1 MKDLILQLYS
11 KPQTVFQI
19 EEVAQLFPEIIPGN
33 LRRRLHYF
41 VKVGKLKNPRRGI
54 YTKNEYEPLELANKI
69 FVPSYISFETVLL
82 KEGVVFQYYETIF
95 VASYLSR
102 DITIDGHKISY
113 RQIGDPALSNRSG
126 IEEKN
131 GYFIASKER
140 AFLDA
145 VFLYKNY
152 YFDNLSGLKWDKI
165 FQLLPIY
172 DSQALDKRVKSY
184 CKNYKEDYGTKQR
197 FA

>member
-1 MKDLILQLYS
+1 MNDLILKLYS
-11 KPQTVFQI
+11 LPQSVFQI
-19 EEVAQLFPEIIPGN
+19 EEIAQLFPEVNPGN

-41 VKVGKLKNPRRGI
+41 AKAGKLKNPRRGL
-54 YTKNEYEPLELANKI
+54 YTKNEYEAMELANKI
-69 FVPSYISFETVLL
+69 FTPSYISFETVLL
-82 KEGVVFQYYETIF
+82 KEGIVFQYYETIF

-102 DITIDGHKISY
+102 SIIVDGHKISY
-113 RQIGDPALSNRSG
+113 RQIGDPALSNTSG

-131 GYFIASKER
+131 GYFIATKER

-152 YFDNLSGLKWDKI
+152 YFDNLGKLDWKKA
-165 FQLLPIY
+165 FGLLPIY
-172 DSQALDKRVKSY
+172 DNKALEKRVKSY
-184 CKNYKEDYGTKQR
+184 YKQYQEEYGTNQR

>member
-1 MKDLILQLYS
+1 MKDLILKLYS

-19 EEVAQLFPEIIPGN
+19 EEIAQIFPEANPNN

-41 VKVGKLKNPRRGI
+41 VGVGKLKNPRRGI
-54 YTKNEYEPLELANKI
+54 YTKNEYKPLELANKI
-69 FVPSYISFETVLL
+69 FAPSYISFETVLQQ
-82 KEGVVFQYYETIF
+82 ENVVFQWYETIF

-102 DITIDGHKISY
+102 DLIVDGHKISY
-113 RQIGDPALSNRSG
+113 RQIGEPALSNRAG
-126 IEEKN
+126 IEEKD

-152 YFDNLSGLKWDKI
+152 YFDNVGGLDWKKVLG
-165 FQLLPIY
+165 LLPIY
-172 DSQALDKRVKSY
+172 DSKALDKRVKSY
-184 CKNYKEDYGTKQR
+184 YKDYKEDYGIK
-197 FA
+197 

>member
-1 MKDLILQLYS
+1 MKDLILSLYS

-19 EEVAQLFPEIIPGN
+19 EEIAQLFPEINPGN

-41 VKVGKLKNPRRGI
+41 VKAGKLKNPRRGI
-54 YTKNEYEPLELANKI
+54 YTKIEYEPLELANKI

-102 DITIDGHKISY
+102 DIIVDGHKISY
-113 RQIGDPALSNRSG
+113 RQIGDLALSNRSG

-131 GYFIASKER
+131 GYFIASRER

-152 YFDNLSGLKWDKI
+152 YFDNLGGLNWGKI
-165 FQLLPIY
+165 FELMPIY
-172 DSQALDKRVKSY
+172 DSQALERRVKSY
-184 CKNYKEDYGTKQR
+184 YEHYQEEYGIK
-197 FA
+197 

>member
-1 MKDLILQLYS
+1 MKDLILKLYS
-11 KPQTVFQI
+11 QPHTVFQI
-19 EEVAQLFPEIIPGN
+19 EELAQQFPEINPGN

-54 YTKNEYEPLELANKI
+54 YAKNEYEPLELANKI

-82 KEGVVFQYYETIF
+82 KEGVVFQYYQTIF

-102 DITIDGHKISY
+102 DITVDDHKISY
-113 RQIGDPALSNRSG
+113 RQIGEPAFSNRSG

-131 GYFIASKER
+131 GYFIATKER

-152 YFDNLSGLKWDKI
+152 YFDNLGILNWDKI
-165 FQLLPIY
+165 SELMPLY
-172 DSQALDKRVKSY
+172 DSKALKRRVKSY
-184 CKNYKEDYGTKQR
+184 YKHYKEEHGTK
-197 FA
+197 

>member
-1 MKDLILQLYS
+1 MKDLILNLYS
-11 KPQTVFQI
+11 LPQTAFQI
-19 EEVAQLFPEIIPGN
+19 EEVAQLFPGASPAN

-41 VKVGKLKNPRRGI
+41 VKAGKLKNPRRGI
-54 YTKNEYEPLELANKI
+54 YAKNEYEPLELANKI
-69 FVPSYISFETVLL
+69 FTPSYISFETVLL

-102 DITIDGHKISY
+102 SLVVDGHKISY
-113 RQIGDPALSNRSG
+113 RQIGEPAFSNISG
-126 IEEKN
+126 IEGKN
-131 GYFIASKER
+131 GYFIATKER

-152 YFDNLSGLKWDKI
+152 FFDNLGGLDWKKVFGI
-165 FQLLPIY
+165 LPIY
-172 DSQALDKRVKSY
+172 ESQALEKRVK
-184 CKNYKEDYGTKQR
+184 NYYKHYQEEYGTNQK